1 MKATRLFHID
11 ELAQDFTHAPEVVW
25 KEKDVMLMYDYE
37 IETGGYKETGL
48 TFINTIEYKH
58 TSEKLLTNFISEA
71 YNAVVEIDDPDEINK
86 VIASIDTIDNKLTFK
101 HYYIYFDGYG
111 TYEFI
116 STDIV
121 RGIKE

>member
-1 MKATRLFHID
+1 MERNNYND
-11 ELAQDFTHAPEVVW
+11 
-25 KEKDVMLMYDYE
+25 DYY
-37 IETGGYKETGL
+37 ETDTGEYKWTGL
-48 TFINTIEYKH
+48 TFINTIEYKY
-58 TSEKLLTNFISEA
+58 TPQKLLTFISEA

-86 VIASIDTIDNKLTFK
+86 VIASIDTIDNKLTYK
-101 HYYIYFDGYG
+101 HYYIYFDSYG